1 MDRIVALSASR
12 WRAICKQLVCGLM
25 SGFEARRL
33 LLHISVSSPGWLS
46 GYRLYLPL
54 IERSWVRFRSATLSG
69 HTVAVSAVRIS
80 LEIRLEG
87 GIWPLRPEVCGIL
100 VVPPSGGAGS

>member
-54 IERSWVRFRSATLSG
+54 IERSWVRFWSATLSG
-69 HTVAVSAVRIS
+69 SDTRSRCQRFES
-80 LEIRLEG
+80 PWRFGWREG
-87 GIWPLRPEVCGIL
+87 CG
-100 VVPPSGGAGS
+100 P